1 MLKVF
6 YLEME
11 WMRKIWIL
19 ALLVCVTLLS
29 SQTFWYLEN
38 KVYCNLENKNVT
50 IFMKDEWWATK
61 CKTYMDA
68 VYQLALKKYDEIVI
82 IRSYIDQWDDVYYWT
97 KVLEQKKSELLQLVN
112 YRTQIKKAID
122 KFEAAIFDKYY
133 DSLQSYMKVYYSELE
148 AQYYYLINLNFNQ
161 RARNHDIKVE
171 QYGQQ
176 MWNVSRVLNATKLDD
191 IMDVMSSYLYLKQQL
206 RWK

>member
-1 MLKVF
+1 
-6 YLEME
+6 ME

-19 ALLVCVTLLS
+19 ALFVCMTLLS

-82 IRSYIDQWDDVYYWT
+82 IRSYIDQWDDVYYWA
-97 KVLEQKKSELLQLVN
+97 KVLDQKKSELLQLVN

>member
-11 WMRKIWIL
+11 LMRKIWIL
-19 ALLVCVTLLS
+19 ALLVCMTLLS

-61 CKTYMDA
+61 CKMYMDA

-97 KVLEQKKSELLQLVN
+97 KVLDQKKSELLQLVN

-148 AQYYYLINLNFNQ
+148 AQYYYLINLNYNQ

-176 MWNVSRVLNATKLDD
+176 MWNVSHVLNATKLDD

>member
-11 WMRKIWIL
+11 LMRKIWIL
-19 ALLVCVTLLS
+19 ALLVCMTLLS

-97 KVLEQKKSELLQLVN
+97 KVLDQKKSELLQLVN

-148 AQYYYLINLNFNQ
+148 AQYYYLINLNYNQ

>member
-19 ALLVCVTLLS
+19 ALLVCMTLLS

>member
-1 MLKVF
+1 
-6 YLEME
+6 
-11 WMRKIWIL
+11 MRKIWIL
-19 ALLVCVTLLS
+19 VLLVCMTLLS

>member
-19 ALLVCVTLLS
+19 ALLVCMTLLS

-97 KVLEQKKSELLQLVN
+97 KVLDQKKSELLQLVN

-148 AQYYYLINLNFNQ
+148 AQYYYLINLNYNQ

-176 MWNVSRVLNATKLDD
+176 MWNVSHVLNATKLDD

>member
-1 MLKVF
+1 
-6 YLEME
+6 
-11 WMRKIWIL
+11 MRKIWIL
-19 ALLVCVTLLS
+19 ALLVCMTLLS

-133 DSLQSYMKVYYSELE
+133 DSLQSYMRVYYSELE
-148 AQYYYLINLNFNQ
+148 AQYYYLINLNYNQ

-176 MWNVSRVLNATKLDD
+176 MWNVSRVLNAAKLDD

>member
-19 ALLVCVTLLS
+19 ALFVCMTLLS

>member
-1 MLKVF
+1 
-6 YLEME
+6 
-11 WMRKIWIL
+11 MRKIWIL
-19 ALLVCVTLLS
+19 ALLVCMTLLS

-50 IFMKDEWWATK
+50 IFMKDGWWATK

-133 DSLQSYMKVYYSELE
+133 DSLQSYMRVYYSELE
-148 AQYYYLINLNFNQ
+148 AQYYYLINLNYNQ

>member
-1 MLKVF
+1 
-6 YLEME
+6 
-11 WMRKIWIL
+11 
-19 ALLVCVTLLS
+19 
-29 SQTFWYLEN
+29 
-38 KVYCNLENKNVT
+38 
-50 IFMKDEWWATK
+50 
-61 CKTYMDA
+61 
-68 VYQLALKKYDEIVI
+68 
-82 IRSYIDQWDDVYYWT
+82 
-97 KVLEQKKSELLQLVN
+97 LEQKKSELLQLVN

-206 RWK
+206 R